1 MMYIPMMIHKIT
13 HSPDLWLKR
22 LDTDEQTN
30 KNEIKVVQTTNKKML
45 L

>member
-1 MMYIPMMIHKIT
+1 MMIHKIT

-22 LDTDEQTN
+22 LDTKLDEQTN

-45 L
+45 F